1 MLENLN
7 RLGQKASS
15 QALRPREEGTLKA
28 EPRGAGVQGLGHLA

>member
-15 QALRPREEGTLKA
+15 QGLRPREEGALKA
-28 EPRGAGVQGLGHLA
+28 ELQGAGVQGLGYLA